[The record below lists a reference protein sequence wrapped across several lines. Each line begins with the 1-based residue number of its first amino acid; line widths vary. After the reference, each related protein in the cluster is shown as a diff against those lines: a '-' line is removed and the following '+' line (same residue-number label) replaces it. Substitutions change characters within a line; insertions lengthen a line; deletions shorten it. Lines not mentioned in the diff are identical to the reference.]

1 MKKSYMDRENIL
13 SENVFSKLKKF
24 FGLSSTEE
32 KQLAKNKKV
41 AKKISDTLDD
51 LNKDLVDFEKYAEA
65 MFKDMGVN
73 RKVNVKK
80 YKVTDFLK

>member
-1 MKKSYMDRENIL
+1 MDRENIL

-41 AKKISDTLDD
+41 AKKISDTLDE

>member
-1 MKKSYMDRENIL
+1 MDRENIL

>member
-1 MKKSYMDRENIL
+1 MNRKNIL

-24 FGLSSTEE
+24 FGLSSAEE
-32 KQLAKNKKV
+32 KQLTKNKKV
-41 AKKISDTLDD
+41 AKKISDTLDE

>member
-1 MKKSYMDRENIL
+1 MDRENIL
-13 SENVFSKLKKF
+13 SENGFSKLKKF